1 MQIQVCGFQEAG
13 ITTVLRKSVLVFL
26 TLPGV
31 METLR
36 RLPQNPPK
44 TN

>member
-13 ITTVLRKSVLVFL
+13 IITISRKSVLVFL

-36 RLPQNPPK
+36 SLLQNPPK